1 MFNLK
6 FWLYLWR
13 LGAGFSP
20 QFSSRE
26 TLHTIYFPNCHITLR
41 SYFFA
46 RKLMKIVIE
55 KSCVIMENWNQTLCW
70 KSFLGKFSVKSKTET
85 KLCVTNQVCVIFE
98 TENQT
103 LWINVALNFSVREN
117 IILCATSV
125 CFKWQVLWY
134 FWHDA
139 VKFKLLFIFVT
150 AWCWICHLKTSRGTL
165 NAIYFPNLR
174 RTLHSYFSVW

>member
-1 MFNLK
+1 MENLQ
-6 FWLYLWR
+6 R
-13 LGAGFSP
+13 
-20 QFSSRE
+20 QFS
-26 TLHTIYFPNCHITLR
+26 TKN
-41 SYFFA
+41 FA
-46 RKLMKIVIE
+46 
-55 KSCVIMENWNQTLCW
+55 ENW
-70 KSFLGKFSVKSKTET
+70 KP
-85 KLCVTNQVCVIFE
+85 
-98 TENQT
+98 NQT

-174 RTLHSYFSVW
+174 QKLLSYFFAWKFLKIVAEKSCAIIENRTELCVEIRCVKICCAWQTKFTWYLKPENRTLSINVAFSFLSSENIILHLTAV

>member
-1 MFNLK
+1 MYICIGLVLNLPPENK
-6 FWLYLWR
+6 PWNV
-13 LGAGFSP
+13 AHNIFSELP
-20 QFSSRE
+20 HNASLLFFRKKINEIYKWKILRDNGKLKPNFVKNLQRQFS
-26 TLHTIYFPNCHITLR
+26 TKN
-41 SYFFA
+41 FA
-46 RKLMKIVIE
+46 
-55 KSCVIMENWNQTLCW
+55 ENW
-70 KSFLGKFSVKSKTET
+70 KP
-85 KLCVTNQVCVIFE
+85 
-98 TENQT
+98 NQT

-165 NAIYFPNLR
+165 TVI
-174 RTLHSYFSVW
+174 

>member
-1 MFNLK
+1 MENLQ
-6 FWLYLWR
+6 R
-13 LGAGFSP
+13 
-20 QFSSRE
+20 QFS
-26 TLHTIYFPNCHITLR
+26 TKN
-41 SYFFA
+41 FA
-46 RKLMKIVIE
+46 
-55 KSCVIMENWNQTLCW
+55 ENW
-70 KSFLGKFSVKSKTET
+70 KP
-85 KLCVTNQVCVIFE
+85 
-98 TENQT
+98 NQT

-165 NAIYFPNLR
+165 YTIYFPNLHWK
-174 RTLHSYFSVW
+174 LLSYFSERNLLKLLPKILRENWKPNRTLSINFVLKFFENNVIVNQELFV